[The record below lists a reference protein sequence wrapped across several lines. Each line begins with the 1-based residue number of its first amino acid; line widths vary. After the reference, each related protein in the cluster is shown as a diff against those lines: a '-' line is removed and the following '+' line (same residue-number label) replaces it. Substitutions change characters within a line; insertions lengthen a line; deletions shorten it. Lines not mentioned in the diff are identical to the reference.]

1 MAERPAVEHRVGLA
15 NTLLIAL
22 LVILPTV
29 FGWFGKTAEMGVIIV
44 ACSLALCFANLHKI
58 ESFKGAGFEARMRK
72 AVEEAYATLE
82 RVQELV
88 RPVARSNIANVAYG
102 DRWDS
107 VDRETAHQLMAELSG
122 LVPSLELQA
131 DLKIQKMVADFYN
144 LHANDHLR
152 FLLQVMRHAHI
163 KNDNVQERLNAMML
177 VRLKDDFVP
186 PTVETVRGVIA
197 ELSVEQRTILEP
209 FLLDY
214 EHYIKTHT
222 YRRVEADS
230 VDHLP
235 TFPVSAA
242 APIVS

>member
-1 MAERPAVEHRVGLA
+1 MPERSAEHKVGLA

-44 ACSLALCFANLHKI
+44 ACSLALCFANLHRI

-82 RVQELV
+82 KVQEMV

-107 VDRETAHQLMAELSG
+107 VDRDTAHQLMAELSG
-122 LVPSLELQA
+122 LVPSLDLQ
-131 DLKIQKMVADFYN
+131 DDPKIQKMVADFYN

-152 FLLQVMRHAHI
+152 FLLQVMRQAHI
-163 KNDNVQERLNAMML
+163 KNDNVQERLTAMML
-177 VRLKDDFVP
+177 VRLREDFVP
-186 PTVETVRGVIA
+186 PNVETVRAVIA
-197 ELSVEQRTILEP
+197 ELSSEQRTILEP
-209 FLLDY
+209 FVLDY
-214 EHYIKTHT
+214 DHYIKTHT

-230 VDHLP
+230 ADHLP
-235 TFPVSAA
+235 TFPASAPA
-242 APIVS
+242 TS